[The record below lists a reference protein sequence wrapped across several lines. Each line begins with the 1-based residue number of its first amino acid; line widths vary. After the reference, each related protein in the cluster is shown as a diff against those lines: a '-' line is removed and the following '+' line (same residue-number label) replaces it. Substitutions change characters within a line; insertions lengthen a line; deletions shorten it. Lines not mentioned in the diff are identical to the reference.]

1 MKNELTGTIMMLGVV
16 QTPGTLVSTRM
27 EQIHATLEGFRGDR
41 HSGFIHLSDGRT
53 PRYPKKTPIRNYR
66 QLSLVSAEELELTA
80 RELGIPTLEPE
91 WYGANLCISGIERFT
106 LLPAGTRLY
115 CEGGV
120 SIYLTGENDPCM
132 NVGRIVQGHFPE
144 KADLAA
150 HFVATAMHRR
160 GVVGVIECAGL
171 VRAGEQVEV
180 EIPRPAPNK

>member
-1 MKNELTGTIMMLGVV
+1 MKNGLTGTIVMLGVV
-16 QTPGTLVSTRM
+16 QTPGTLVSTRV

-53 PRYPKKTPIRNYR
+53 PRYPKKTEIRNYR
-66 QLSLVSAEELELTA
+66 QLSLISAEELEFTA
-80 RELGIPTLEPE
+80 RELGIPTLLPE
-91 WYGANLCISGIERFT
+91 WYGANLCLSGIERFT

-132 NVGRIVQGHFPE
+132 NVGRIVEAQYPE
-144 KADLAA
+144 IHDLGAR
-150 HFVATAMHRR
+150 FVKTAMHRR
-160 GVVGVIECAGL
+160 GVVGVIERAGL
-171 VRAGEQVEV
+171 LKTGEVVEV